1 MIRSALL
8 VIAASLLALAVVA
21 SGLLP
26 GIYVEGQVGLA
37 LLAAAGVLAV
47 LNALVRPV
55 LRLFTCPLVLLLT
68 AFVLFVFNGLAL
80 LVTAWVSEALAPYT
94 GGRLIVTGIG
104 WAVLGGLL
112 VSVMVTLVTAGQ
124 EWWSGRV
131 AVTPPPKAREIA
143 QAQRAQLDQQ
153 FDAMLQAPPPT
164 PGEPPP
170 PPPPGIS

>member
-1 MIRSALL
+1 VIRPALL
-8 VIAASLLALAVVA
+8 VIAATLLALAVIS

-26 GIYVEGQVGLA
+26 GITIQGKVELT

-55 LRLFTCPLVLLLT
+55 LRLFTCPLVLLLS

-94 GGRLIVTGIG
+94 GGRLIVTSIG
-104 WAVLGGLL
+104 WAVAGGLI
-112 VSVMVTLVTAGQ
+112 VSVVVTLVTAAQ

-131 AVTPPPKAREIA
+131 TVTPPPKAREIA
-143 QAQRAQLDQQ
+143 QAQRAQLDEE
-153 FDAMLQAPPPT
+153 FDAMLQAPPPA
-164 PGEPPP
+164 PDEPPS
-170 PPPPGIS
+170 PPPPGIT